1 MSDSEK
7 ISAVIPTDLLARLV
21 DRAREADRSVSAE
34 LRVAIREHVDAQPV
48 NAQTHPTTK
57 EAT

>member
-1 MSDSEK
+1 MTK
-7 ISAVIPTDLLARLV
+7 ISAAIPTELHSRLV

-34 LRVAIREHVDAQPV
+34 LRVAIREHVDAQPA

-57 EAT
+57 KAT

>member
-1 MSDSEK
+1 MK
-7 ISAVIPTDLLARLV
+7 ISAVVPTDLLARLV

-34 LRVAIREHVDAQPV
+34 LRVAIREHVAAQPA

>member
-1 MSDSEK
+1 MK
-7 ISAVIPTDLLARLV
+7 ISAVIPSDLLSRLV

-34 LRVAIREHVDAQPV
+34 VRVAIREHVDAQPE
-48 NAQTHPTTK
+48 NAQHPTTK